1 MSAIQARGSMV
12 LLTRLAKLV
21 YRRSGEE
28 LLGMRL
34 RQFVTLSFLADHD
47 GASQQALGEALCM
60 DANNLVLLLN
70 ELEAG
75 GYAERRRDPEDRR
88 RHVVHITDAGRRALE
103 HGERAQESVEDQ
115 VLAALSPDERAT
127 LRDLL
132 RRALDGA
139 GPPA

>member
-1 MSAIQARGSMV
+1 MSTIQARGSMV

-34 RQFVTLSFLADHD
+34 RQFVTLSFLNDHD

-70 ELEAG
+70 ELETAG
-75 GYAERRRDPEDRR
+75 LAERSRDPDDRR
-88 RHVVHITDAGRRALE
+88 RHVVRITADGRRALE
-103 HGERAQESVEDQ
+103 RGERAQESVEDE
-115 VLAALSPDERAT
+115 VLAALTPSERAT
-127 LRDLL
+127 LHDLL
-132 RRALDGA
+132 ARALEGA

>member
-1 MSAIQARGSMV
+1 MSAIQTRGTMV

-47 GASQQALGEALCM
+47 GASQQALAEALSM

-70 ELEAG
+70 DLEAAG
-75 GYAERRRDPEDRR
+75 HAERRRDPEDRR
-88 RHVVHITDAGRRALE
+88 RHVVHITEAGRRALDQ
-103 HGERAQESVEDQ
+103 GERAQESVEED
-115 VLAALSPDERAT
+115 VLAALTPDERAT
-127 LRDLL
+127 LRSLL
-132 RRALDGA
+132 ARALEGA